1 MISISY
7 RKEINKH
14 LVKSNKN
21 ERYDIFGGVLECLN
35 DEYNLKL
42 QINSKRSNTKK
53 NIIYHL
59 ENYKIIKNKN
69 GKCLS
74 YKEAIPLFMEL
85 LEKHNN
91 INIENLRLPKQAYNN
106 CWINTGI
113 VIFFISDKGRQ
124 FNKYI
129 REYMIT
135 NNVKGLKKKINKDLS
150 FSLFFYNVLIEAY
163 ISGHI
168 LSHSINSTY
177 IIEQFSRIKGFPN
190 YNDKCG
196 ALTFQK
202 NILELIHVDTTFLN
216 NIYLNGKQ
224 VFSDIEKYNT
234 FYVKFKLTKS
244 LFKEDFLWI
253 KVNSPIINKK
263 TIITS
268 NNNDTYVLDSIYMSD
283 INFNHAIC
291 LVTIKGNEYL
301 YDGSKKI
308 MLKPFKWKNEDFLN
322 SKINFTS
329 SYLKYNMMKS
339 YIVLCYY
346 KI

>member
-1 MISISY
+1 M
-7 RKEINKH
+7 
-14 LVKSNKN
+14 
-21 ERYDIFGGVLECLN
+21 
-35 DEYNLKL
+35 
-42 QINSKRSNTKK
+42 
-53 NIIYHL
+53 
-59 ENYKIIKNKN
+59 
-69 GKCLS
+69 
-74 YKEAIPLFMEL
+74 
-85 LEKHNN
+85 
-91 INIENLRLPKQAYNN
+91 
-106 CWINTGI
+106 
-113 VIFFISDKGRQ
+113 
-124 FNKYI
+124 
-129 REYMIT
+129 
-135 NNVKGLKKKINKDLS
+135 
-150 FSLFFYNVLIEAY
+150 
-163 ISGHI
+163 
-168 LSHSINSTY
+168 
-177 IIEQFSRIKGFPN
+177 
-190 YNDKCG
+190 
-196 ALTFQK
+196 
-202 NILELIHVDTTFLN
+202 
-216 NIYLNGKQ
+216 
-224 VFSDIEKYNT
+224 
-234 FYVKFKLTKS
+234 TKS